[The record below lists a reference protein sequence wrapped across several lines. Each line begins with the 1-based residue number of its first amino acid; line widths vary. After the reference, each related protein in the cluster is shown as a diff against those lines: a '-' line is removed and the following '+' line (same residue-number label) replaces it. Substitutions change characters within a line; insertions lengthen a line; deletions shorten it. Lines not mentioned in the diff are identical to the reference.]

1 MKNNYSKILGHK
13 DNSELA
19 IFDMNGKLI
28 KVFNPIENPMALD
41 ISQWQPQIYFWRA
54 IDNSGHT
61 QSGKFVKQ

>member
-19 IFDMNGKLI
+19 IFDVNGKLI

-41 ISQWQPQIYFWRA
+41 ISQWAPQLYFWRA
-54 IDNSGHT
+54 IDNNGLT
-61 QSGKFVKQ
+61 RSGKFVKQ